1 VSDPF
6 EQLRITDDPGA
17 PEPRFVAG
25 LRNRLV
31 AALDAAGLPIV
42 DLPGRSTAMT
52 DSTSATASTAIS
64 AATSSEAPATSRLT
78 PYISVSD
85 GVAAIDWY
93 VAVLGAVE
101 HVRYT
106 GDDGRIGHAELSI
119 GGARFMLS
127 SEYPELGVEVVSPTT
142 LGGTPFSMHLEVPDV
157 DAVYERVVADGRSR
171 IGRPPHDEA
180 YGARSF
186 DVIDPF
192 GHRWMI
198 QTPTGAPTIEEIESQ
213 MEGYSITTPSPTAD
227 DE

>member
-1 VSDPF
+1 VSDAF

-17 PEPRFVAG
+17 PDPRFVAG
-25 LRNRLV
+25 LRSRVV
-31 AALDAAGLPIV
+31 AALNAAGLPV
-42 DLPGRSTAMT
+42 VELPERSPTMTDTTTTTTTTAMSTASSDADAPT
-52 DSTSATASTAIS
+52 ST
-64 AATSSEAPATSRLT
+64 LT
-78 PYISVSD
+78 PYLCVSD